1 LLKKQTALME
11 LIANTAEIISMRAC
25 VNVHTA
31 AKLIDVSVA
40 CLMRQLADEITVFF
54 PDLYDHKA
62 IKGGKCKPHCLVG
75 WSKELR

>member
-54 PDLYDHKA
+54 P
-62 IKGGKCKPHCLVG
+62 
-75 WSKELR
+75 

>member
-31 AKLIDVSVA
+31 AKLIDASVA
-40 CLMRQLADEITVFF
+40 CLMRQLADEIVVFF
-54 PDLYDHKA
+54 
-62 IKGGKCKPHCLVG
+62 
-75 WSKELR
+75 